1 MNDLAAIVEGL
12 TEQAFVRSV
21 LAPEL
26 ASRGIHMWATLPGR
40 IDKHGGKVP
49 WDRIRRDIVR
59 TLKERSGRFCTIVFD
74 FYAMP
79 NDWPGRS
86 EASALP
92 WEKRGAYVENALLED
107 LAEHMG
113 KDFRQERFIP
123 YVQVHEFE
131 AILFSDVERLAAVL
145 QELPGATS
153 GDVISR
159 LKAIVKGAAGGPEAI
174 NDNPNTAP
182 SKRILSLVTGY
193 RKPIHGVIAAQ
204 RIQLSTMRA
213 SCPNFGRW
221 LTRLEALS
229 Q

>member
-1 MNDLAAIVEGL
+1 MNDLAAIVEGQ
-12 TEQAFVRSV
+12 TEQAFVQSV

-40 IDKHGGKVP
+40 IHKHGGKVS
-49 WDRIRRDIVR
+49 WETIRRDIVR
-59 TLKERSGRFCTIVFD
+59 TLKERSDRFCTTVFD

-86 EASALP
+86 KASALP
-92 WEKRGAYVENALLED
+92 WEERGAHVEDALLKN

-131 AILFSDVERLAAVL
+131 AILFSDVEGLAGVL
-145 QELPGATS
+145 RDLPGMRS

-159 LKAIVKGAAGGPEAI
+159 LRKIVDEAGGPEAI
-174 NDNPNTAP
+174 NDDPNTAP
-182 SKRILSLVTGY
+182 SKRILSLVAGY

-204 RIQLSTMRA
+204 RIQISTMRA
-213 SCPNFGRW
+213 SCPSFDRW